1 MWIDQAGKIVRMA
14 PGELPVPIL
23 RERMQRELAG
33 ELRLRQTVERKKKV
47 QALRSAIN
55 LIYEFDYEPTP
66 EEIKARGL
74 VVNYVNPETSPMD
87 GRAESRAPVEA
98 TAKPEPPALNFIAPR
113 PLHP

>member
-1 MWIDQAGKIVRMA
+1 MWIDQTGKVVRMA

-55 LIYEFDYEPTP
+55 LTYEFDYEPSP
-66 EEIKARGL
+66 EEMRGRGFI
-74 VVNYVNPETSPMD
+74 VHNFDQV
-87 GRAESRAPVEA
+87 A
-98 TAKPEPPALNFIAPR
+98 ALDEMI
-113 PLHP
+113 